1 MFSAD
6 RFGCKNGLRA
16 ETKLQDE
23 NRLRNENK
31 RRAETEMAMSQTD
44 NRRGEAELRAAR
56 ADQRGLL
63 WAVALFSVF
72 ANALQL
78 TGSLYMLQVYDRVLG
93 SRSEATL
100 VALSILVTFLFLA
113 LGILD
118 NVRARV
124 MARIG
129 AKMQDRLDRRVFS
142 AAMRRLTLQP
152 NEPTAI
158 AAQRDLE
165 AIQRLWAS
173 PVLLALF
180 DLPFMPLFFIAI
192 YIFHPYLFILS
203 LVGGIILVIVTILN
217 QRLTLA
223 PLNRTNNLTLGAER
237 MSDLIKGESET
248 VQALGMTSAT
258 FDRWQK
264 ARGAALAA
272 SIKAGDLAGSFG
284 GISKTFR
291 VFLQSAMLGL
301 GAYLVLQGQ
310 LSSGAMIAGSILMG
324 RALSPIEQVIGQWAV
339 ITRAQEANRRLSDL
353 LTKMPEEPPRTAL
366 PHPKAVLEAQ
376 NLTVIPPGEQQAV
389 LRAINFR
396 LEPGQALGVIGPS
409 GAGKSTLARALI
421 GVWKPAGGKVRL
433 DGATLDQYDPD
444 VLGSYVGYLPQR
456 ITLFDGTIAENIARL
471 QDHADAAK
479 IVDAAKRAAA
489 HEMIIKLPEGYD
501 TRISQIGGRLSGG
514 QIQRIGL
521 ARALFNNPVI
531 LVLDEPN
538 SNLDNDGTIALNTAI
553 RTTKEAGGA
562 VLIMAHRPAAIQECE
577 LLLVLED
584 GMRRAFG
591 PRDAVLRE
599 MVKNHSQI
607 TQATAPGGVS

>member
-1 MFSAD
+1 
-6 RFGCKNGLRA
+6 
-16 ETKLQDE
+16 
-23 NRLRNENK
+23 
-31 RRAETEMAMSQTD
+31 MAMSQTD

-93 SRSEATL
+93 SRSVATL
-100 VALSILVTFLFLA
+100 VALSVLVTFLFLA

-124 MARIG
+124 LARIG

-192 YIFHPYLFILS
+192 YIFHPYLFLLS

-223 PLNRTNNLTLGAER
+223 PLTRTNNLTLGAER

-248 VQALGMTSAT
+248 VQALGMTTAT

-301 GAYLVLQGQ
+301 GAYLVLQGE

-324 RALSPIEQVIGQWAV
+324 RALSPIEQVIGQWAI

-366 PHPKAVLEAQ
+366 PHPKAILEAQ

-444 VLGSYVGYLPQR
+444 ILGSYIGYLPQR

-521 ARALFNNPVI
+521 ARALYNNPVI

-538 SNLDNDGTIALNTAI
+538 SNLDNDGTVALNTAI